1 MGGLMQ
7 LIAYGAQDVYLENP
21 VNGRNYRNGN
31 PYFRAI
37 EERVNRVLNPRYNN
51 RHPAFDESR
60 VIFQNSRLK
69 NGTEC
74 LITLCPI
81 NRGDKYTRCY
91 QCKKV
96 FDWGSMVLW
105 LRDHSGCPHCRTNLN
120 LDNMPKLINK
130 HNEPKKRKGK

>member
-1 MGGLMQ
+1 MQ
-7 LIAYGAQDVYLENP
+7 LVAYGAQDVYLENP
-21 VNGRNYRNGN
+21 VPVNWRNNRNGN
-31 PYFRAI
+31 PYFR
-37 EERVNRVLNPRYNN
+37 ELDELVDHRLNPQYN
-51 RHPAFDESR
+51 RPAFDETKA
-60 VIFQNSRLK
+60 IFRKSGLK

-91 QCKKV
+91 QCKQV

-105 LRDHSGCPHCRTNLN
+105 LQDHPGCPHCRTNLN

-130 HNEPKKRKGK
+130 HNDQKKHRKKKK